1 MRLVSGHLG
10 GVASLS
16 AQPFAQPVAAPGG
29 STGMLPSSRL
39 LLTAG
44 ASDRSVRVWDTTTWD
59 QVQCLAVIDARSS
72 THTCCCCCTQVVQI
86 NLGAPGG
93 GGPQATCVS
102 VAPPTQARLHSAAAL
117 GAMGAMDSGLHS
129 AATWAAVGLSDG
141 AVRLF
146 RLDSLACVA
155 KVPLVVQLCV
165 CLCVTSFSL
174 T

>member
-1 MRLVSGHLG
+1 MG
-10 GVASLS
+10 
-16 AQPFAQPVAAPGG
+16 PGAV
-29 STGMLPSSRL
+29 SSR
-39 LLTAG
+39 
-44 ASDRSVRVWDTTTWD
+44 
-59 QVQCLAVIDARSS
+59 VIDARSS

-165 CLCVTSFSL
+165 RSFVHIVLTDLNCDGCVG
-174 T
+174 